1 LDPAHGLHELLAV
14 YDLEPFPPER
24 GQDRQLDHVHPERR
38 PVEPPDLQLPPDL
51 PGEVLRPAHLRRH
64 RPAEKRDAG
73 PRALPQPRAVELVV
87 TGGGAEVP
95 HDGLAPA
102 RQEGEA
108 RELVAGP
115 LADGG
120 AGDVADVVHVE
131 AEERPQLGPGEL
143 RGQPREPLPPEAIE
157 AHALFPVHPHRAVGG
172 QSHQAPPDLRL
183 GGRPLRR
190 ASTSNTTAKSWFP
203 SPSPRAA
210 LRSSWLSAV
219 LGRGAPTARAS
230 SRASLRSF
238 CIIPTSNH
246 ASSGMSRTNGP
257 RYFSIGEAT
266 TLRSN
271 ASTARSRAIPAFS
284 ARATASAK
292 ATLWT
297 ASPRLVAIFIVTAS
311 PRGPT

>member
-1 LDPAHGLHELLAV
+1 
-14 YDLEPFPPER
+14 
-24 GQDRQLDHVHPERR
+24 
-38 PVEPPDLQLPPDL
+38 
-51 PGEVLRPAHLRRH
+51 
-64 RPAEKRDAG
+64 
-73 PRALPQPRAVELVV
+73 
-87 TGGGAEVP
+87 
-95 HDGLAPA
+95 
-102 RQEGEA
+102 EA

-190 ASTSNTTAKSWFP
+190 
-203 SPSPRAA
+203 
-210 LRSSWLSAV
+210 
-219 LGRGAPTARAS
+219 
-230 SRASLRSF
+230 
-238 CIIPTSNH
+238 
-246 ASSGMSRTNGP
+246 
-257 RYFSIGEAT
+257 
-266 TLRSN
+266 N

-292 ATLWT
+292 ATIWT
-297 ASPRLVAIFIVTAS
+297 ASPRFVAIFIVTAS